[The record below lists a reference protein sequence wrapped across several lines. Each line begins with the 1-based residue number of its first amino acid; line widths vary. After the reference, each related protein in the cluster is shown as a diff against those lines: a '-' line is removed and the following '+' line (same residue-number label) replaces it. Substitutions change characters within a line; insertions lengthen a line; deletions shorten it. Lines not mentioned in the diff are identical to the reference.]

1 LLIVSSRFAPA
12 IAPVVG
18 GLFTQFLGWRWIFW
32 FLLILAGIFVVP
44 FALFVPE
51 TGRSVVGN
59 GSIPPRGWNMNL
71 LDFIRSRRQS
81 KAAKAESTD
90 ASAPGRPFHIPNP
103 LGSLLVVLEKDVGLL
118 LFYNSLVYCATYD
131 IMTSAAQLLPEIYG
145 LDALHVGL
153 CFLPMG
159 IGAFL
164 ASVVTGRL
172 VDWNF
177 RRTARRIGHEII
189 PGRAS
194 DLRAFPIEL
203 ARVQIALPATG
214 VGILATIGYG
224 WAMDAEAHL
233 AVPLV
238 MTFFAGLALT
248 SAFNTLS
255 VLVVDLYPQNPATAA
270 AANNLVRCL
279 MGAGATAIV
288 LYMIN
293 AMGRG
298 WCFTFIALVL
308 LVLSPLLWVLQKRG
322 PQWREAR
329 RVRKEVALLAATERQ
344 KAWCDRG
351 AGQQLRDSVADSAA
365 ASKDDLDD
373 VNVLKSHS

>member
-1 LLIVSSRFAPA
+1 M
-12 IAPVVG
+12 
-18 GLFTQFLGWRWIFW
+18 
-32 FLLILAGIFVVP
+32 LILAGTFVVP
-44 FALFVPE
+44 FALFIPE

-71 LDFIRSRRQS
+71 VDLIRKRRQS
-81 KAAKAESTD
+81 KATKVMSTD
-90 ASAPGRPFHIPNP
+90 PSPPRRSFHIPNP

-189 PGRAS
+189 PGRAI

-203 ARVQIALPATG
+203 VRVQIALPSTG
-214 VGILATIGYG
+214 VGIVATLGYG

-238 MTFFAGLALT
+238 MMFFAGLALT
-248 SAFNTLS
+248 AAFNTLS

-329 RVRKEVALLAATERQ
+329 RVRKEAALSAATERQ
-344 KAWCDRG
+344 KARRDQR
-351 AGQQLRDSVADSAA
+351 AGQQQRESVADSLTV
-365 ASKDDLDD
+365 SKEDLDD
-373 VNVLKSHS
+373 VNNIKRHS